1 MDEIIHES
9 NLINVSAATAKEKKK
24 KSGHYVLYLAM
35 AAAAFICPVCFAIY
49 FAIKANAV
57 GIWAYAVTALVA
69 AGVMTA
75 IFVVFIPKY
84 KECRLVIKN
93 FRASGG
99 ELKKT
104 SFIDA
109 FCVGAVKVLF
119 TVMTALLAC
128 FIPTLVTKCQG
139 KTFGNSIKYAFDC
152 LGSFWGMET
161 GESDFFSFIIGM
173 GLMALI
179 FALILLLVKFVSKLL
194 K

>member
-84 KECRLVIKN
+84 KKCRLIIKN

>member
-84 KECRLVIKN
+84 KENVLYRRFLRGCGK
-93 FRASGG
+93 
-99 ELKKT
+99 
-104 SFIDA
+104 SFIHRDD
-109 FCVGAVKVLF
+109 GAPCLF
-119 TVMTALLAC
+119 YPHSRYEMPGQNLRQ
-128 FIPTLVTKCQG
+128 F
-139 KTFGNSIKYAFDC
+139 N
-152 LGSFWGMET
+152 
-161 GESDFFSFIIGM
+161 
-173 GLMALI
+173 
-179 FALILLLVKFVSKLL
+179 
-194 K
+194 